1 MKEGVS
7 ITFDLHLRPDVA
19 TGFKAAGQSILQ
31 DTVTFAGFQ
40 HIRVVQHEA
49 DVNRLRFIE
58 RWYSLDAYHRYIAW
72 RTETGAIEAFKQIAD
87 HTETH
92 FWPHLIAKKNTPE
105 PIADGDGITVTRARL
120 SRLFR
125 SLSP

>member
-7 ITFDLHLRPDVA
+7 ITFEPDVA

-58 RWYSLDAYHRYIAW
+58 RWYSLDATTAILR
-72 RTETGAIEAFKQIAD
+72 GARRPERSKPSSKLPI
-87 HTETH
+87 
-92 FWPHLIAKKNTPE
+92 TP
-105 PIADGDGITVTRARL
+105 RL
-120 SRLFR
+120 TSGRI
-125 SLSP
+125 